1 MFKERATAAWWVTAK
16 AREREWVR
24 AKGRVY
30 VRERINEVRWV
41 RARPTNQQPTSQS
54 ATRYQPERQSNY
66 SHIHG
71 HLRAVGI
78 LVEEE
83 FPRKPVI
90 E

>member
-1 MFKERATAAWWVTAK
+1 MFKERATAAWWATAK

-41 RARPTNQQPTSQS
+41 RVRPTNQQPISQS

-71 HLRAVGI
+71 HLRAVGT
-78 LVEEE
+78 
-83 FPRKPVI
+83 RKNFQGSL
-90 E
+90 

>member
-1 MFKERATAAWWVTAK
+1 MFKERATAAWWATAK

-30 VRERINEVRWV
+30 ARERINEVREG
-41 RARPTNQQPTSQS
+41 PTNQQPTSQS

-90 E
+90 ERE